1 MNSNGD
7 SPRGSTA
14 LSDTNTDGLR
24 RDLEIKGEPV
34 KTLLAGIFLV
44 FAWVA
49 TTTSLAL
56 THERVPEYNPLPDVI
71 LDNIKYQSWGL
82 DASEIVIMVATMMAF
97 AVSLFH
103 KHRYVKNS
111 TISRKVVY
119 YSRHY
124 LMFRAYSFPHDSEYI
139 CALFP
144 IEYIHPC
151 EVYLFS

>member
-1 MNSNGD
+1 MAFEFVAYSIISKTEINLYLYHSFFYSRHLNSNGD

-103 KHRYVKNS
+103 KHR
-111 TISRKVVY
+111 
-119 YSRHY
+119 
-124 LMFRAYSFPHDSEYI
+124 
-139 CALFP
+139 
-144 IEYIHPC
+144 
-151 EVYLFS
+151 

>member
-1 MNSNGD
+1 MVLTISQTEISLPASQFLFWLKYFIQFFDSYNSRHLNSNGD

-56 THERVPEYNPLPDVI
+56 THERVPEYKPLPDVI

-82 DASEIVIMVATMMAF
+82 DASEIVIMIATLMAF

-103 KHRYVKNS
+103 KHR
-111 TISRKVVY
+111 
-119 YSRHY
+119 
-124 LMFRAYSFPHDSEYI
+124 
-139 CALFP
+139 
-144 IEYIHPC
+144 
-151 EVYLFS
+151 

>member
-1 MNSNGD
+1 MYNITYYFYSRHLNSNGD

-103 KHRYVKNS
+103 KHR
-111 TISRKVVY
+111 
-119 YSRHY
+119 
-124 LMFRAYSFPHDSEYI
+124 
-139 CALFP
+139 
-144 IEYIHPC
+144 
-151 EVYLFS
+151 

>member
-1 MNSNGD
+1 MVKQNVIQHEILNIFHLIHFHCKETKSY
-7 SPRGSTA
+7 PIY
-14 LSDTNTDGLR
+14 

-56 THERVPEYNPLPDVI
+56 THERVPEYKPLPDVI

-82 DASEIVIMVATMMAF
+82 DASEIVIMVATLMAF

-103 KHRYVKNS
+103 KHR
-111 TISRKVVY
+111 
-119 YSRHY
+119 
-124 LMFRAYSFPHDSEYI
+124 
-139 CALFP
+139 
-144 IEYIHPC
+144 
-151 EVYLFS
+151 